1 MKDGPMETASLHL
14 RQAQITSF
22 QKPACSVFEQLMPCP
37 ALIEDHVRTVP
48 RRVTN
53 NVQTQTMSGKGGR
66 EGGRWRCEREVR
78 LYKCLVWMWLRAC
91 GLASKD
97 CIFGPK
103 YGILFNKTI
112 QFKDFSSEEQGSLS
126 QLTFSQS
133 LSAVS
138 LPGPLGAMAS
148 ATLKMKQKD
157 THQNVSKHAL
167 VSAVHKYY

>member
-1 MKDGPMETASLHL
+1 M
-14 RQAQITSF
+14 
-22 QKPACSVFEQLMPCP
+22 
-37 ALIEDHVRTVP
+37 
-48 RRVTN
+48 RVAWH
-53 NVQTQTMSGKGGR
+53 Q
-66 EGGRWRCEREVR
+66 
-78 LYKCLVWMWLRAC
+78 
-91 GLASKD
+91 KD

-126 QLTFSQS
+126 QLTLSQS